1 MSNIISISGMPVSGK
16 STTIKKIIQILE
28 EKGYDPNQIHLVSTG
43 QEFRTY
49 FNFIID
55 LMKNV
60 NNISSIASN
69 YKSPKIKE
77 LLEDINFRKALI
89 NAIVEIRKSG
99 YKIENFNVE
108 QANNLES
115 LKDLRY
121 IIDTKIDNDIKK
133 LGEQIQAEN
142 SEDFWIIDSRLAFH
156 NIPSSFSVRLVVN
169 EDVAAKRL
177 LADSS
182 RGKEDNNYKNEKEAK
197 QTIKK
202 RREGEVKRYLERY
215 NVDLEDLENYDL
227 IVDTSYSNIDDIAN
241 VILACFSKYKNN
253 QHFGKM
259 WGSPKKFLPLQTE
272 RDTLGKGFSMNMTEM
287 LDSIKNNGY
296 LPEEEIETIEV
307 DGKLYIIE
315 GHHRNFGAALSSKT
329 LIPYNIIAKD
339 DETIKEYGNLT
350 ARERAENLDS
360 RYLKGHEWMLGEKFS
375 YDQIYPDIYNELE
388 QGDSR

>member
-16 STTIKKIIQILE
+16 STTIKKIIQMLE
-28 EKGYDPNQIHLVSTG
+28 EKGYDQNQIHLVSTG

-55 LMKNV
+55 IMKNV
-60 NNISSIASN
+60 NNMNAIASN
-69 YKSPKIKE
+69 CKNPKIKE
-77 LLEDINFRKALI
+77 LLKDINFRKTLI
-89 NAIVEIRKSG
+89 NSIVEIRKSG

-142 SEDFWIIDSRLAFH
+142 SKDFWTIDSRLAFH
-156 NIPSSFSVRLVVN
+156 NIPSSFAVRLVVD

-197 QTIKK
+197 QTISK
-202 RREGEVKRYLERY
+202 RRKGEVTRYLERY

-227 IVDTSYSNIDDIAN
+227 IVDTSYSNVDDIAS
-241 VILACFSKYKNN
+241 VILDCYNKYKNN
-253 QHFGKM
+253 EYFGKM
-259 WGSPKKFLPLQTE
+259 
-272 RDTLGKGFSMNMTEM
+272 
-287 LDSIKNNGY
+287 
-296 LPEEEIETIEV
+296 
-307 DGKLYIIE
+307 
-315 GHHRNFGAALSSKT
+315 
-329 LIPYNIIAKD
+329 
-339 DETIKEYGNLT
+339 
-350 ARERAENLDS
+350 
-360 RYLKGHEWMLGEKFS
+360 
-375 YDQIYPDIYNELE
+375 
-388 QGDSR
+388 